1 MKKEQDYIK
10 DIAEIRSLM
19 ERSSKFLSL
28 SGWAG
33 ILAGFYALAGAF
45 IAYNVYGFYPDEIFY
60 STANLPNVI
69 MLALL
74 VLILAL
80 ISAVFFSW
88 KKAQDQNDKIWSTT
102 SRRLV
107 VHMAFP
113 LVSGGILLLV
123 FISKGLIGFIAP
135 LSLLF
140 YGLGLYNASKYTID
154 EVKYLGFVQMGL
166 GLISSYFIEF
176 GLLFW
181 TIGFGIVHIIYG
193 IYMYIRYEK

>member
-1 MKKEQDYIK
+1 
-10 DIAEIRSLM
+10 
-19 ERSSKFLSL
+19 
-28 SGWAG
+28 
-33 ILAGFYALAGAF
+33 
-45 IAYNVYGFYPDEIFY
+45 
-60 STANLPNVI
+60 

-107 VHMAFP
+107 VRMAFP
-113 LVSGGILLLV
+113 MVSGGILLLV

-154 EVKYLGFVQMGL
+154 EVKYLGIVQMGL

-181 TIGFGIVHIIYG
+181 TIGFGFVHIIYG